1 MHSEQKSKNESQNNE
16 QKGRNGAH
24 SEEAGSMRHHH
35 QKSAVGLSEE
45 AKAEKERA
53 RGRERYAAN
62 REKLKS
68 YHLARYYQNKEKAK
82 AMFAR
87 YYAENKSK
95 IKAAKD
101 KYRSENK
108 EILKARCAAHYAK
121 NSKKAIEY
129 QRSYIK
135 LHPEHKRASDA
146 SRRARKLNAP
156 IGSSFAVIKWDKTW
170 RSMRRV
176 SCFWC
181 RNEFSPKKCHADHI
195 VALSRGGAHEVG
207 NLCISCQ
214 PCNNKKS
221 AKTIQ
226 DWNRLLAEPVLL

>member
-1 MHSEQKSKNESQNNE
+1 MC
-16 QKGRNGAH
+16 
-24 SEEAGSMRHHH
+24 HHH
-35 QKSAVGLSEE
+35 QKGDGGASGK

-62 REKLKS
+62 REKRKA

-95 IKAAKD
+95 IKAAKA
-101 KYRSENK
+101 KYHSENK
-108 EILKARCAAHYAK
+108 EILKAKCAARYAK

-129 QRSYIK
+129 QLNYNK
-135 LHPEHKRASDA
+135 LHPEQRRASDA

-156 IGSSFAVIKWDKTW
+156 IGSSSAVIKWDKTW
-170 RSMRRV
+170 RNMRRV

-195 VALSRGGAHEVG
+195 IALSRGGAHEVG